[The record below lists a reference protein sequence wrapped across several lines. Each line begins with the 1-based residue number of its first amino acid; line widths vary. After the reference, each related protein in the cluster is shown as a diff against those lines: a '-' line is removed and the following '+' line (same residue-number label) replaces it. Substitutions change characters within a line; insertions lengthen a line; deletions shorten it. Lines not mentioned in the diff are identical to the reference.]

1 MTGKISD
8 ITDHV
13 HAADG
18 TRLFSRRVR
27 VESPRAGLLIAHGLG
42 EHSGR
47 YARLAEGLAAM
58 GIAVFSFDH
67 RGHGQSDG
75 KRGHVRHFSQYTDDL
90 DQMIDRSRHALP
102 EGAPLF
108 LLGHSMGG
116 VIALVYAAEHG
127 DKIEGMVVSSP
138 GLAPTAPPSVL
149 RLALVRLMSAV
160 FPSLSFDNN
169 LDPQVLSHDPNTVN
183 AYIEDPLVHRR
194 ISARWVTSF
203 LSAGK
208 TALEDAPRIKTPIL
222 MQVAGDDRIVSP
234 EASRRFFKQLGS
246 PDKTLRVYKY
256 LFHEIYNEKKQYR
269 KQVVRDLES
278 WIKDH
283 VQ

>member
-1 MTGKISD
+1 MTGKISE

-18 TRLFSRRVR
+18 TRLFFRRVR

-58 GIAVFSFDH
+58 GIPVFSFDH

-75 KRGHVRHFSQYTDDL
+75 KRGHIRHFGEYTNDL

-138 GLAPTAPPSVL
+138 GLAPASKPAAP
-149 RLALVRLMSAV
+149 RLAMARLMSTV
-160 FPSLSFDNN
+160 FPFLTFDNN
-169 LDPQVLSHDPNTVN
+169 LDPQVLSHDPKTVN

-203 LSAGK
+203 LAAGRK
-208 TALEDAPRIKTPIL
+208 AMEDAPRIKMPLL
-222 MQVAGDDRIVSP
+222 MQLAGDDRIVSP
-234 EASRRFFKQLGS
+234 EASRQFFKKLGS

-269 KQVVRDLES
+269 KQVIRDLES

-283 VQ
+283 AQ